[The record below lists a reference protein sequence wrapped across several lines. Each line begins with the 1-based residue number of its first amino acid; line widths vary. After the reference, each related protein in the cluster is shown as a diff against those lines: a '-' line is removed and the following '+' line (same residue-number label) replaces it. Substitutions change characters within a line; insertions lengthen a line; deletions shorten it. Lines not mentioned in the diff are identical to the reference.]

1 MWFEMQVNVH
11 LCLQYALVK
20 CTTYWIIG
28 TFEVWALLTSK
39 IDKPKMVK
47 RKNVQKIFKLSYLLF
62 ICVVLVT
69 WNNFPENG
77 KPIFNPLVYNII
89 ATN

>member
-20 CTTYWIIG
+20 CTTYWI
-28 TFEVWALLTSK
+28 

-69 WNNFPENG
+69 WNNFSENG

>member
-1 MWFEMQVNVH
+1 MSPICFSQMYYILNN
-11 LCLQYALVK
+11 C
-20 CTTYWIIG
+20 G
-28 TFEVWALLTSK
+28 TFEVWALLMSK

-69 WNNFPENG
+69 WNNFSENG
-77 KPIFNPLVYNII
+77 KPIFNPLVYNNI